1 MITSSQIDIAG
12 IAEQATSPVD
22 RRRTDVRIESAPQDL
37 STARTDN
44 SRNREVVLSREAQLR
59 YQAAEKLAFAST
71 GRVGDSGGSERL
83 MAGAMVAERA
93 SDVLLDGQSALRV
106 GQAALGSSPGS
117 GFDTGGSARLQASRY
132 TFVSQ
137 SESRQV
143 AASGS
148 LELADGRKVDF
159 SLALSQRQS
168 RQYEFSESVRIEERP
183 MTDPLVINFGT
194 TSARLNDTLF
204 EFDLNADGD
213 DDQLPSLG
221 GGSGY
226 LVLDRN
232 VKGEVD
238 DGSELFGPASGSGFS
253 ELSRFDSDGN
263 RWVDAADPVF
273 EQLGVMVQKPDGS
286 PELRTLGDVGVKA
299 LYTGSIKDQFTLVS
313 AQGVPLGEIK
323 ATGLYLSEGGEV
335 RTIEELNLA
344 DLKRDRVPPESEVL
358 ARMGGGT
365 QMAPEFEAGDV
376 PAQDARDQRIE
387 SIRQAL
393 DKLIIIRERQEAF
406 IEQSRDGEGSE
417 RKTVLDSFLEFAY
430 QLRLDLLKRHD
441 RNQEVLKAYRDTGQ
455 LARSSLMG

>member
-1 MITSSQIDIAG
+1 MITSSQINIAG
-12 IAEQATSPVD
+12 IAEQTTSAVD
-22 RRRTDVRIESAPQDL
+22 RRRTEARIESVPQAF
-37 STARTDN
+37 SSESAGN
-44 SRNREVVLSREAQLR
+44 SRGREVLMSREAQLR
-59 YQAAEKLAFAST
+59 YQAAEKFAFAST
-71 GRVGDSGGSERL
+71 GRVGNSNGSERL
-83 MAGAMVAERA
+83 MAGAIVAERA
-93 SDVLLDGQSALRV
+93 ADVLLNGQSALRV
-106 GQAALGSSPGS
+106 GQAALGSSPG
-117 GFDTGGSARLQASRY
+117 GGVETGGSARLQASRY

-148 LELADGRKVDF
+148 LELADGRKVEF

-194 TSARLNDTLF
+194 TTARLSDTLF
-204 EFDLNADGD
+204 EFDLNADGN

-221 GGSGY
+221 SGSGY

-232 VKGEVD
+232 GNGEVD
-238 DGSELFGPASGSGFS
+238 DGSELFGPASGSGFN
-253 ELSRFDSDGN
+253 ELSRFDSDAN

-273 EQLGVMVQKPDGS
+273 EQLGVMVQKPDGD
-286 PELRTLGDVGVKA
+286 PELRSLGNIGVKA
-299 LYTGSIKDQFTLVS
+299 LYTGSIQDQFTLVS

-323 ATGLYLSEGGEV
+323 ATGLYLSEGGDV
-335 RTIEELNLA
+335 RTIEELDLA
-344 DLKRDRVPPESEVL
+344 DLKRDRAPPETEVL
-358 ARMGGGT
+358 ARMGGRT
-365 QMAPEFEAGDV
+365 QTAPEFEAGRA
-376 PAQDARDQRIE
+376 PAQDARDERIE

-393 DKLIIIRERQEAF
+393 DKLTFIRERQEAF

-430 QLRLDLLKRHD
+430 QLRLDLLERHD

-455 LARSSLMG
+455 LARSSLTG